1 VATSVGLFLSALTL
15 DYVFLGIAMFCVVGA
30 GLYSYL
36 PGFWALPASF
46 LTESAAAAS
55 IGLINSV
62 GNLGGF
68 VGPYIVGYLNTKT
81 NSFYTGVIYLACS
94 ALLGA
99 VLILLVKHSS
109 EVKQ

>member
-1 VATSVGLFLSALTL
+1 MSAVMLDHAFLA
-15 DYVFLGIAMFCVVGA
+15 IAMFCVAGA

-46 LTESAAAAS
+46 LTEAAAAAS
-55 IGLINSV
+55 IGLINSI

-68 VGPYIVGYLNTKT
+68 AGPYIVGYLNTKT
-81 NSFYTGVIYLACS
+81 DSFYTGVIYLGCS

-99 VLILLVKHSS
+99 ILILLVKHSPES
-109 EVKQ
+109 PV